1 MTVENATDSIVR
13 VLPILLTVMSA
24 QTQAN
29 GFISKLR
36 TDVTTELE
44 GIRKVINEQKSELSL
59 GRETQTNMRCE
70 IRQSLENLGSVM
82 KGTQQGCESAGLQMT
97 ESFDR
102 QTEKQENIL
111 TFLQAEMTRQF
122 KKREEEI
129 TERESKICDLQ
140 QKLQLST
147 DAYASRVTSMRH
159 SISNSNGVANK
170 QLQDALSAIHDTLE
184 KGFQKEKADIER
196 SLSQSEQQCAK
207 LQAQVEEEKRK
218 LAVVSNTLT
227 NTDNSQLRQ
236 SLVDERQAVISLT
249 AKLTQYELAAKES
262 SQLHD
267 RWLRDIQAID
277 ALRGQLKH
285 VTERLPYVNALGGQ
299 LQDMVTMNNMMRT
312 TAGYLNDERR
322 WVQEQ
327 LKSKVQSVTI
337 TIPAPPAVIKLSQT
351 ELGDLS
357 AHMPAS
363 SNREVVSTEPRAQ
376 KEDLLPKPES
386 QDSQANDQRKV
397 HVYSPAVGI
406 RSPSPAMTIQE
417 EQQRHREGITPR
429 SILKSS
435 QSSSSQEA
443 FNEDLPPKIPPN
455 QSQYNRPVMSQ
466 PVSKGTG
473 VSDAMVKQIRAHLL
487 QQRETGLITVVDFQ
501 KTIQQGKGQSMATY
515 KRKVSTDVAHTQD
528 PNVKRVKAEESSS
541 QGVNDEAL
549 RGGARALTLE
559 RNQMAR
565 IRHASIKTYSRK
577 PSTQ

>member
-1 MTVENATDSIVR
+1 MQVENATDSTVR

-24 QTQAN
+24 QSQAK
-29 GFISKLR
+29 GSISKLR

-44 GIRKVINEQKSELSL
+44 GIKKAINGQKSELSL

-70 IRQSLENLGSVM
+70 IRESLENLGSVM
-82 KGTQQGCESAGLQMT
+82 KGAQQGCESAGLQMT

-102 QTEKQENIL
+102 QTKKQENIL
-111 TFLQAEMTRQF
+111 AFLQTEVTRQF
-122 KKREEEI
+122 KEREEQI
-129 TERESKICDLQ
+129 TERESKIFDLQ

-147 DAYASRVTSMRH
+147 DAYASRVTSMGN
-159 SISNSNGVANK
+159 SISNSNEVANK

-184 KGFQKEKADIER
+184 KGFEKEKSDIER
-196 SLSQSEQQCAK
+196 SLSQSEEQCAT

-218 LAVVSNTLT
+218 LAVVRNTLT

-277 ALRGQLKH
+277 VLRGQLKH
-285 VTERLPYVNALGGQ
+285 VTERLPHVNALGGQ

-327 LKSKVQSVTI
+327 LKSKVQSVAS
-337 TIPAPPAVIKLSQT
+337 TIPAPPAIIKLSQT

-357 AHMPAS
+357 AHMPTS
-363 SNREVVSTEPRAQ
+363 SHREVVSTEPRAQ

-417 EQQRHREGITPR
+417 EQQRRREGITPR

-435 QSSSSQEA
+435 QSSSQEA

-466 PVSKGTG
+466 PASKGTG

-501 KTIQQGKGQSMATY
+501 KTIQQSKGQSMATY

-528 PNVKRVKAEESSS
+528 PNVKRMKAEESSS
-541 QGVNDEAL
+541 QGDNEAL
-549 RGGARALTLE
+549 RVSARALYLE
-559 RNQMAR
+559 RNQMTR
-565 IRHASIKTYSRK
+565 IRHSSIKTCSRK